1 MALVETAAVPRRPA
15 IREEQL
21 LAGARTSKRVGV
33 DLPGM
38 VELESEEVLE
48 RGDEAPEFEPS
59 RGCSI
64 KWKAGNEP
72 DYWK

>member
-1 MALVETAAVPRRPA
+1 
-15 IREEQL
+15 
-21 LAGARTSKRVGV
+21 
-33 DLPGM
+33 M

-48 RGDEAPEFEPS
+48 RGDEAPEFELPGVNGDTYALADFDTYEKGHIEDMLAGESVTDEFEPS

-72 DYWK
+72 DCWK